1 MKLAVVTDSSAYLPE
16 RIKNHPDLF
25 VIPIPLI
32 MDGKIYNEGID
43 IEADEYYGLL
53 KTVKIFLLLHNLSKF
68 WVYMRN

>member
-32 MDGKIYNEGID
+32 MDG
-43 IEADEYYGLL
+43 
-53 KTVKIFLLLHNLSKF
+53 
-68 WVYMRN
+68 

>member
-32 MDGKIYNEGID
+32 MDGKM
-43 IEADEYYGLL
+43 LL
-53 KTVKIFLLLHNLSKF
+53 TKESISKRMNIMDF
-68 WVYMRN
+68 